1 MTNATGFAPRAVLAD
16 SVLADRLL
24 VGRRAGRLRTS
35 GLATNAALV
44 AGGALFTA
52 AMAQVEVPMWPVPIT
67 GQTLAVVLVG
77 ATLGARRGMLSLLVY
92 AVAGLAGAPFFA
104 GLTGGIGALAV
115 PSFGYVIGFI
125 PAAGVIGWLARRNW
139 DRKVG
144 RATVAMLLASA
155 IPFVT
160 GLPYLAVVL
169 GQLGAP
175 NDLQSVLAAGLYPFV
190 VGGIAKALIAAG
202 VLPLAWK
209 ALGRR

>member
-16 SVLADRLL
+16 
-24 VGRRAGRLRTS
+24 RLRTQ
-35 GLATNAALV
+35 GVATDAALI

-52 AMAQVEVPMWPVPIT
+52 AMAQLEVPMWPVPIT

-104 GLTGGIGALAV
+104 GFTGGLHALAV

-139 DRKVG
+139 DRHVG
-144 RATVAMLLASA
+144 RATAAMLLASA

-160 GLPYLAVVL
+160 GLPYLAVAL
-169 GQLGAP
+169 GTLGAP
-175 NDLQSVLAAGLYPFV
+175 NDLQSVLAAGLYPFI

-202 VLPLAWK
+202 IVPLAWK
-209 ALGRR
+209 VLGRR

>member
-16 SVLADRLL
+16 
-24 VGRRAGRLRTS
+24 RLRTH
-35 GLATNAALV
+35 GLVTDAALV

-52 AMAQVEVPMWPVPIT
+52 AMAQLEVPMWPVPIT

-104 GLTGGIGALAV
+104 DMQGGLQALAL

-125 PAAGVIGWLARRNW
+125 PAAGLVGWLARRNW
-139 DRKVG
+139 DRHVG
-144 RATVAMLLASA
+144 RAAVAMLLASA

-160 GLPYLAVVL
+160 GLPYLAVAL

-175 NDLQSVLAAGLYPFV
+175 NDVQSVLAAGLYPFI

-202 VLPLAWK
+202 ILPLAWK
-209 ALGRR
+209 AVGRR

>member
-16 SVLADRLL
+16 
-24 VGRRAGRLRTS
+24 RLRTH
-35 GLATNAALV
+35 GLATDAALV

-52 AMAQVEVPMWPVPIT
+52 AMAQLEVPMWPVPIT

-104 GLTGGIGALAV
+104 DMQGGLQALAL

-125 PAAGVIGWLARRNW
+125 PAAGLVGWLARRNW
-139 DRKVG
+139 DRHVG
-144 RATVAMLLASA
+144 RAAVAMLLASA

-160 GLPYLAVVL
+160 GLPYLAVAL

-175 NDLQSVLAAGLYPFV
+175 NDVQSVLAAGLYPFII
-190 VGGIAKALIAAG
+190 GGIAKAFVAAG
-202 VLPLAWK
+202 ILPLAWK
-209 ALGRR
+209 AVGRR

>member
-16 SVLADRLL
+16 
-24 VGRRAGRLRTS
+24 RLRTH

-52 AMAQVEVPMWPVPIT
+52 AMAQLEVPMWPVPIT

-104 GLTGGIGALAV
+104 DMQGGLQALAL

-125 PAAGVIGWLARRNW
+125 PAAGLVGWLARRNW
-139 DRKVG
+139 DRNVG
-144 RATVAMLLASA
+144 RAAVAMLLASA

-160 GLPYLAVVL
+160 GLPYLAVAL

-175 NDLQSVLAAGLYPFV
+175 NDVQSVLAAGLYPFI

-202 VLPLAWK
+202 ILPLAWK
-209 ALGRR
+209 AVGRR

>member
-16 SVLADRLL
+16 
-24 VGRRAGRLRTS
+24 RLRTH
-35 GLATNAALV
+35 GLDTDAALV

-52 AMAQVEVPMWPVPIT
+52 AMAQLEVPMWPVPIT

-104 GLTGGIGALAV
+104 DMQGGLQALAL

-125 PAAGVIGWLARRNW
+125 PAAGLVGWLARRNW
-139 DRKVG
+139 DRHVG
-144 RATVAMLLASA
+144 RAAVAMLLASA

-160 GLPYLAVVL
+160 GLPYLAVAL

-175 NDLQSVLAAGLYPFV
+175 NDVQSVLAAGLYPFI

-202 VLPLAWK
+202 ILPLAWK
-209 ALGRR
+209 AVGRR

>member
-16 SVLADRLL
+16 
-24 VGRRAGRLRTS
+24 RLRTH
-35 GLATNAALV
+35 GLATDAALV

-52 AMAQVEVPMWPVPIT
+52 AMAQLEVPMWPVPIT

-92 AVAGLAGAPFFA
+92 TVAGLAGAPFFA
-104 GLTGGIGALAV
+104 DMQGGLQALAL

-125 PAAGVIGWLARRNW
+125 PAAGLVGWLARRNW
-139 DRKVG
+139 DRHVG
-144 RATVAMLLASA
+144 RAAVAMLLASA

-160 GLPYLAVVL
+160 GLPYLAVAL

-175 NDLQSVLAAGLYPFV
+175 NDVQSVLAAGLYPFI

-202 VLPLAWK
+202 ILPLAWK
-209 ALGRR
+209 AVGRR

>member
-16 SVLADRLL
+16 
-24 VGRRAGRLRTS
+24 RLRTH
-35 GLATNAALV
+35 GLATDAALV
-44 AGGALFTA
+44 VGGALFTA
-52 AMAQVEVPMWPVPIT
+52 AMAQLQVPMWPVPIT

-104 GLTGGIGALAV
+104 DMQGGLQALAL

-125 PAAGVIGWLARRNW
+125 PAAGLVGWLARRNW
-139 DRKVG
+139 DRHIG
-144 RATVAMLLASA
+144 RAAVAMLLASA

-160 GLPYLAVVL
+160 GLPYLAVAL

-175 NDLQSVLAAGLYPFV
+175 NDVQSVLAAGLYPFI

-202 VLPLAWK
+202 LLPLAWK
-209 ALGRR
+209 AVGRR

>member
-16 SVLADRLL
+16 
-24 VGRRAGRLRTS
+24 RLRTH
-35 GLATNAALV
+35 GLATDAALV

-52 AMAQVEVPMWPVPIT
+52 AMAQLEVPMWPVPIT

-92 AVAGLAGAPFFA
+92 AVAGPAGAPFFA
-104 GLTGGIGALAV
+104 DLQGGLQALAL

-125 PAAGVIGWLARRNW
+125 PAAGLVGWLARRNW
-139 DRKVG
+139 DRNVG
-144 RATVAMLLASA
+144 RAAVAMLLASA

-160 GLPYLAVVL
+160 GLPYLAVAL

-175 NDLQSVLAAGLYPFV
+175 NDVQSVLAAGLYPFII
-190 VGGIAKALIAAG
+190 GGVAKALIAAG
-202 VLPLAWK
+202 ILPLAWK
-209 ALGRR
+209 AVGRR

>member
-1 MTNATGFAPRAVLAD
+1 MTNATGFARRAVLAD
-16 SVLADRLL
+16 
-24 VGRRAGRLRTS
+24 RLRTH
-35 GLATNAALV
+35 GLATDAALI

-104 GLTGGIGALAV
+104 DMTGGLHALAV

-125 PAAGVIGWLARRNW
+125 PAAGVVGWLARRDW
-139 DRKVG
+139 DRRVG
-144 RATVAMLLASA
+144 RAAVAFTLASA
-155 IPFVT
+155 IPFLT
-160 GLPYLAVVL
+160 GLPYLAAAL
-169 GQLGAP
+169 GALGAP
-175 NDLQSVLAAGLYPFV
+175 NDLQSVLAAGLYPFI

-202 VLPLAWK
+202 ILPLAWK
-209 ALGRR
+209 LVGRR

>member
-16 SVLADRLL
+16 
-24 VGRRAGRLRTS
+24 RLRTQ

-77 ATLGARRGMLSLLVY
+77 ATLGARRGVLSMLVY
-92 AVAGLAGAPFFA
+92 AIAGLAGAPFFA
-104 GLTGGIGALAV
+104 DMTGGIHALAV
-115 PSFGYVIGFI
+115 PSFGYVIGFV

-144 RATVAMLLASA
+144 RAALAFTLASA

-169 GQLGAP
+169 GTLGAP
-175 NDLQSVLAAGLYPFV
+175 NDLQSVLAAGLYPFIA
-190 VGGIAKALIAAG
+190 GGLVKALIAAG
-202 VLPLAWK
+202 IVPLAWK

>member
-16 SVLADRLL
+16 
-24 VGRRAGRLRTS
+24 RLRTH
-35 GLATNAALV
+35 GLATDAALV

-52 AMAQVEVPMWPVPIT
+52 AMAQLEVPMWPVPIT

-104 GLTGGIGALAV
+104 DMQGGLQALTL

-125 PAAGVIGWLARRNW
+125 PAAGLVGWLARRNW
-139 DRKVG
+139 DRNVG
-144 RATVAMLLASA
+144 RAAVAMLLASA

-160 GLPYLAVVL
+160 GLPYLAVAL

-175 NDLQSVLAAGLYPFV
+175 NDVQSVLTAGLYPFI
-190 VGGIAKALIAAG
+190 VGGVAKALIAAG
-202 VLPLAWK
+202 ILPLAWK
-209 ALGRR
+209 AVGRR

>member
-16 SVLADRLL
+16 
-24 VGRRAGRLRTS
+24 RLRTH
-35 GLATNAALV
+35 GLATDAALI

-52 AMAQVEVPMWPVPIT
+52 AMAQLEVPMWPVPIT

-104 GLTGGIGALAV
+104 DMQGGLQALAL

-125 PAAGVIGWLARRNW
+125 PAAGLVGWLARRNW
-139 DRKVG
+139 DRNVG
-144 RATVAMLLASA
+144 RAAVAMLLASA

-160 GLPYLAVVL
+160 GLPYLAVAL

-175 NDLQSVLAAGLYPFV
+175 NDVQSVLAAGLYPFI

-202 VLPLAWK
+202 ILPLAWK
-209 ALGRR
+209 AVGRR

>member
-16 SVLADRLL
+16 
-24 VGRRAGRLRTS
+24 RLRTH
-35 GLATNAALV
+35 GLATDAALV

-52 AMAQVEVPMWPVPIT
+52 AMAQLEVPMWPVPIT

-104 GLTGGIGALAV
+104 DMQGGLQALAL

-125 PAAGVIGWLARRNW
+125 PAAGLVGWLSRRNW
-139 DRKVG
+139 DRNVG
-144 RATVAMLLASA
+144 RAAVAMLLASA

-160 GLPYLAVVL
+160 GLPYLAVAL

-175 NDLQSVLAAGLYPFV
+175 NDVQSVLAAGLYPFI
-190 VGGIAKALIAAG
+190 VGGVAKAFIAAG
-202 VLPLAWK
+202 ILPLAWK
-209 ALGRR
+209 AVGRR

>member
-16 SVLADRLL
+16 
-24 VGRRAGRLRTS
+24 RLRS
-35 GLATNAALV
+35 HGLATNAALV

-52 AMAQVEVPMWPVPIT
+52 AMAQLEVPMWPVPIT

-104 GLTGGIGALAV
+104 DMQGGLQALAL

-125 PAAGVIGWLARRNW
+125 PAAGLVGWLARRDW
-139 DRKVG
+139 DRHVG
-144 RATVAMLLASA
+144 RAAVAMLLASA
-155 IPFVT
+155 VPFVT
-160 GLPYLAVVL
+160 GLPYLAVAL

-175 NDLQSVLAAGLYPFV
+175 NDVQSVLAAGLYPFIL
-190 VGGIAKALIAAG
+190 GGVAKALIAAG

>member
-16 SVLADRLL
+16 
-24 VGRRAGRLRTS
+24 RLRTH
-35 GLATNAALV
+35 GLATDAALV

-52 AMAQVEVPMWPVPIT
+52 VLAQVEVPMWPVPVT

-77 ATLGARRGMLSLLVY
+77 ATLGARRGVLSMLVY
-92 AVAGLAGAPFFA
+92 AIAGLAGAPFFA
-104 GLTGGIGALAV
+104 DMNGGLQALAL

-125 PAAGVIGWLARRNW
+125 PAAGVVGWLARRNW
-139 DRKVG
+139 DRHVG
-144 RATVAMLLASA
+144 RATAAFLLASA

-160 GLPYLAVVL
+160 GLPYLAVAL

-175 NDLQSVLAAGLYPFV
+175 NDLQSVLAAGLYPFI

-202 VLPLAWK
+202 VLPLVWK
-209 ALGRR
+209 AVGRR

>member
-16 SVLADRLL
+16 
-24 VGRRAGRLRTS
+24 RLRTH
-35 GLATNAALV
+35 GLATDAALV

-52 AMAQVEVPMWPVPIT
+52 AMAQLEVPMWPVPVT

-104 GLTGGIGALAV
+104 DLQGGLQALAL

-125 PAAGVIGWLARRNW
+125 PAAGLVGWLARRNW
-139 DRKVG
+139 DRNVG
-144 RATVAMLLASA
+144 RAAVAMLLASA

-160 GLPYLAVVL
+160 GLPYLAVAL

-175 NDLQSVLAAGLYPFV
+175 NDVQSVLAAGLYPFII
-190 VGGIAKALIAAG
+190 GGVAKALIAAG
-202 VLPLAWK
+202 ILPLAWK
-209 ALGRR
+209 AVGRR

>member
-16 SVLADRLL
+16 
-24 VGRRAGRLRTS
+24 RLRTH
-35 GLATNAALV
+35 GLATDAALV

-52 AMAQVEVPMWPVPIT
+52 AMAQLELPMWPVPIT

-104 GLTGGIGALAV
+104 DLQGGLQALAL

-125 PAAGVIGWLARRNW
+125 PAAGLVGWLARRNW
-139 DRKVG
+139 DRNVG
-144 RATVAMLLASA
+144 RAAVAMLLASA

-160 GLPYLAVVL
+160 GLPYLAVAL

-175 NDLQSVLAAGLYPFV
+175 NDVQSVLAAGLYPFII
-190 VGGIAKALIAAG
+190 GGVAKALIAAG
-202 VLPLAWK
+202 ILPLAWK
-209 ALGRR
+209 AVGRR

>member
-16 SVLADRLL
+16 
-24 VGRRAGRLRTS
+24 RLRTH
-35 GLATNAALV
+35 GLATDAALV

-52 AMAQVEVPMWPVPIT
+52 AMAQLEVPMWPVPIT

-104 GLTGGIGALAV
+104 DMQGGLQALAL

-125 PAAGVIGWLARRNW
+125 PAAGLVGWLARRNW
-139 DRKVG
+139 DRHVG
-144 RATVAMLLASA
+144 RAAVAMLLASA

-160 GLPYLAVVL
+160 GLPYLAVAL

-175 NDLQSVLAAGLYPFV
+175 NDVQSVLAAGLYPFI

-202 VLPLAWK
+202 ILPLAWK
-209 ALGRR
+209 AVGRR

>member
-1 MTNATGFAPRAVLAD
+1 MTNATGFARRAVLAD
-16 SVLADRLL
+16 
-24 VGRRAGRLRTS
+24 RLRTH

-52 AMAQVEVPMWPVPIT
+52 VMAQVEVPMWPVPIT

-104 GLTGGIGALAV
+104 GFTGGLGALAV

-125 PAAGVIGWLARRNW
+125 PAAGVIGWLARRDW
-139 DRKVG
+139 DRHVG
-144 RATVAMLLASA
+144 RAAVAMLVASA

-175 NDLQSVLAAGLYPFV
+175 NDLQSVLAAGLYPFI
-190 VGGIAKALIAAG
+190 VGGVAKALIAAG
-202 VLPLAWK
+202 ILPLAWK

>member
-16 SVLADRLL
+16 
-24 VGRRAGRLRTS
+24 RLRTH
-35 GLATNAALV
+35 GLATDAALV

-52 AMAQVEVPMWPVPIT
+52 AMAQLEVPMWPVPIT

-104 GLTGGIGALAV
+104 DMQGGLQALAL

-125 PAAGVIGWLARRNW
+125 PAAGLVGWLARRNW
-139 DRKVG
+139 DRHVG
-144 RATVAMLLASA
+144 RAAVAMLLASA
-155 IPFVT
+155 IPFLT
-160 GLPYLAVVL
+160 GLPYLAVAL

-175 NDLQSVLAAGLYPFV
+175 NDVQSVLTAGLYPFI

-202 VLPLAWK
+202 ILPLAWK
-209 ALGRR
+209 AVGRR

>member
-16 SVLADRLL
+16 
-24 VGRRAGRLRTS
+24 RLRTH
-35 GLATNAALV
+35 GLATDAALV

-52 AMAQVEVPMWPVPIT
+52 AMAQLEVPMWPVPIT

-92 AVAGLAGAPFFA
+92 AMAGLAGAPFFA
-104 GLTGGIGALAV
+104 DLQGGLQALAL

-125 PAAGVIGWLARRNW
+125 PAAGLVGWLARRNW
-139 DRKVG
+139 DRRVG
-144 RATVAMLLASA
+144 RAAVAFTLASA

-160 GLPYLAVVL
+160 GLPYLAVAL

-175 NDLQSVLAAGLYPFV
+175 NDLQSVLAAGLYPFII
-190 VGGIAKALIAAG
+190 GGIAKALIAAG
-202 VLPLAWK
+202 ILPLAWK
-209 ALGRR
+209 AVGRR

>member
-16 SVLADRLL
+16 
-24 VGRRAGRLRTS
+24 RLRTH

-52 AMAQVEVPMWPVPIT
+52 AMAQLEVPMWPVPIT

-77 ATLGARRGMLSLLVY
+77 ATLGARRGMLALLAY

-104 GLTGGIGALAV
+104 DMTGGLQALAV

-125 PAAGVIGWLARRNW
+125 PAAGVVGWLARRNW
-139 DRKVG
+139 DRRRTRRGGDAARERHPVRDRPALPG
-144 RATVAMLLASA
+144 DRARSA
-155 IPFVT
+155 RR
-160 GLPYLAVVL
+160 
-169 GQLGAP
+169 P
-175 NDLQSVLAAGLYPFV
+175 NDLQSVLAAGLYPFI

-202 VLPLAWK
+202 ILPLAWK
-209 ALGRR
+209 VVGRR

>member
-16 SVLADRLL
+16 
-24 VGRRAGRLRTS
+24 RLRTQ
-35 GLATNAALV
+35 GVATDAALI

-52 AMAQVEVPMWPVPIT
+52 AMAQLEVPMWPVPIT

-77 ATLGARRGMLSLLVY
+77 AALGARRGMLSLLVY

-104 GLTGGIGALAV
+104 GFTGGLHALAV

-139 DRKVG
+139 DRHVG
-144 RATVAMLLASA
+144 RATAAMLLASA

-160 GLPYLAVVL
+160 GLPYLAVAL
-169 GQLGAP
+169 GTLGAP
-175 NDLQSVLAAGLYPFV
+175 NDLQSVLAAGLYPFI

-202 VLPLAWK
+202 IVPLAWK
-209 ALGRR
+209 LLGRR

>member
-16 SVLADRLL
+16 
-24 VGRRAGRLRTS
+24 RLRTH
-35 GLATNAALV
+35 GLATDAALV

-52 AMAQVEVPMWPVPIT
+52 AMAQLEVPMWPVPIT

-104 GLTGGIGALAV
+104 DMQGGLQALAL

-125 PAAGVIGWLARRNW
+125 PAAGLVGWLARRNW
-139 DRKVG
+139 DRNVG
-144 RATVAMLLASA
+144 RAAAAMLLASA

-160 GLPYLAVVL
+160 GLPYLAVAL

-175 NDLQSVLAAGLYPFV
+175 NDVQSVLAAGLYPFI

-202 VLPLAWK
+202 ILPLAWK
-209 ALGRR
+209 AVGRR

>member
-16 SVLADRLL
+16 
-24 VGRRAGRLRTS
+24 RLRTH
-35 GLATNAALV
+35 GLATDAALV

-52 AMAQVEVPMWPVPIT
+52 AMAQLEVPMWPVPIT

-104 GLTGGIGALAV
+104 DMQGGLQALAL

-125 PAAGVIGWLARRNW
+125 PAAGLVGWLARRNW
-139 DRKVG
+139 DRNVG
-144 RATVAMLLASA
+144 RAAVAMLLASA

-160 GLPYLAVVL
+160 GLPYLAVAL

-175 NDLQSVLAAGLYPFV
+175 NDVKSVLAAGLYPFI

-202 VLPLAWK
+202 ILPLAWK
-209 ALGRR
+209 AVGRR